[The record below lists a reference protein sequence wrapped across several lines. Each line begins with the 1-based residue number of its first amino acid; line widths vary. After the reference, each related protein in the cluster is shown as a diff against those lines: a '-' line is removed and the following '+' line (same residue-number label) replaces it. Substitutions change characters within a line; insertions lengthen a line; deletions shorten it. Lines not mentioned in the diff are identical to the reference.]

1 MSLRLGVFGVVLV
14 CIAAAADRYALT
26 PGERQLNV
34 NSFEYVWKTVRDKH
48 WDPKLGGLNWQAIH
62 DELLPKVEKA
72 GTMDKARE
80 VMISMLERLKQS
92 HFNIVPADIYREM
105 ESPGSRDGNPGIDVR
120 VLDNKAVISSVDP
133 GSPAARRGVKPGWQ
147 IVRVDGKDVL
157 PGIRKIQEG
166 FAKSTLLDLMLTR
179 SVTSRL
185 YGKTSKAV
193 TLDMLDETDQSVGLE
208 LDRARP
214 RGTMATLGYLPPMY
228 FWVEGRKI
236 KNDIGYVRFDL
247 FFEPET
253 LIKTIEEVVKS
264 CTGCSGF
271 VIDLRGN
278 PGGIGGLA
286 TGVAGWFIDKPDLS
300 LGSMSMRDNTIKF
313 AVFPRIDAFRGPLAV
328 LVDGC
333 SGSTSEI
340 FAGGMKDLKRAR
352 IFGTRT
358 AGAALPSVFE
368 KLPNND
374 GFQYAVANYTS
385 QGGKPLEGIGVIP
398 DEEVRVTRQ
407 QLLAGQD
414 PPLDAAVTW
423 IEKQKK

>member
-1 MSLRLGVFGVVLV
+1 MLLRLGVFGATVVF
-14 CIAAAADRYALT
+14 IAAAADRYALT

-48 WDPKLGGLNWQAIH
+48 WDPKLGGLNWQAVH

-80 VMISMLERLKQS
+80 VMTSMLERLKQT
-92 HFNIVPADIYREM
+92 HFNIVAADVYKEV

-120 VLDNKAVISSVDP
+120 VIDSKAVVSSVDP
-133 GSPAARRGVKPGWQ
+133 DSPAARRGIKPGWQ
-147 IVRVDGKDVL
+147 ILRVDSKDVL
-157 PGIRKIQEG
+157 PGIRKIQGG
-166 FAKSTLLDLMLTR
+166 FAKSTLLDIMLAR
-179 SVTSRL
+179 SITSRL
-185 YGKTSKAV
+185 YGKIGKAV
-193 TLDMLDETDQSVGLE
+193 TIDLLDEKDQSVGLE
-208 LDRARP
+208 LDRAKP
-214 RGTMATLGYLPPMY
+214 RGVMAQLGYLPPMY

-236 KNDIGYVRFDL
+236 KPDVGYVRFDM

-253 LIKTIEEVVKS
+253 LIKTIEEMVKS
-264 CTGCSGF
+264 CGDCSGF

-286 TGVAGWFIDKPDLS
+286 MGVAGWFIDKPDQV
-300 LGSMSMRDNTIKF
+300 LGTMYMRDTNVKF
-313 AVFPRIDAFRGPLAV
+313 AVNPRIDAFRGPLAI

-352 IFGTRT
+352 IFGART

-374 GFQYAVANYTS
+374 GFQYAIANYVS
-385 QGGKPLEGIGVIP
+385 QGGKPLEGNGVIP
-398 DEEVRVTRQ
+398 DEEVPLTRQ
-407 QLLAGQD
+407 ALLAGRD
-414 PPLDAAVTW
+414 PALDTAVTW